1 MASHLLGVL
10 EPSIVF
16 QVNRD
21 AGRTPGVTSDWGEK
35 ARCLGPLASSEHVE
49 RIQYSL
55 HSSLKRTPLAFCAA
69 LMMIVQRVV

>member
-1 MASHLLGVL
+1 MSRHLLGVL
-10 EPSIVF
+10 ELAVVL

-21 AGRTPGVTSDWGEK
+21 AGRPPGVTSNGGEK

-55 HSSLKRTPLAFCAA
+55 HSSLKRTPLASGFAP
-69 LMMIVQRVV
+69 L